1 MSNAKF
7 RVPHTLVLIFGMIL
21 LAQVLSYVLPQG
33 AFEREMLS
41 FEGKEHEAVVA
52 GSYGD
57 VAETVTLDPWHALI
71 AIPRGFAAA
80 KDIIFFVFIV
90 GGAFAVFRAT
100 GAADALIGAL
110 LRKMGGR
117 PSLLIVGGLT
127 LFLLGSSTIGMAEE
141 YLPFV
146 PLLLTLCI
154 ALGYDAV
161 TAVAIMC
168 VGYAVGYGTAVI
180 NPFTVIVAQNVA
192 GIEPSSGMSFRIVLG
207 VIFLAVG
214 AHHVLRYA
222 NKVKADPS
230 ASLVADIEPD
240 PTYKQVKEIRLT
252 TSHLVALAAIILA
265 IGGLVYGIKVY
276 EWYLEEMGAIFLG
289 LTLLLGLIGRL
300 GLSVTAKQFC
310 IGATELT
317 TTALLIGFARTIE
330 VILVDGQIIDTI
342 VYGISGPLQS
352 MGPYLSSVGMYA
364 VQSLCNLFIPSGS
377 GQAYVTMPLMAPL
390 ADLSGVSRQVAVL
403 AYQFGDGFTNIIVP
417 TNAVLIG
424 ILTLAKIPYE
434 RWLRFILPFMIKVW
448 IVGSLALVVAVAIGY
463 S

>member
-1 MSNAKF
+1 MSKSKF
-7 RVPHTLVLIFGMIL
+7 RVPHTLALIFGMIL

-33 AFEREMLS
+33 EFEREMLS
-41 FEGKEHEAVVA
+41 FDGNEHEAVIA
-52 GSYGD
+52 GSYGN
-57 VAETVTLDPWHALI
+57 VEQTVTLDPWHALM
-71 AIPRGFAAA
+71 AIPRGFAKAQG
-80 KDIIFFVFIV
+80 IIFFVFIV
-90 GGAFAVFRAT
+90 GGAFGVFRAT
-100 GAADALIGAL
+100 GSADALIGSV

-117 PSLLIVGGLT
+117 PSLLVVGGLT

-161 TAVAIMC
+161 TAVGIMC
-168 VGYAVGYGTAVI
+168 VGYGVGYGTAVI

-192 GIEPSSGMSFRIVLG
+192 GVEPSSGITFRIIVGLVFL
-207 VIFLAVG
+207 VIG
-214 AHHVLRYA
+214 AHHVLSYA

-240 PTYKQVKEIRLT
+240 PTYSQVKEVKLT
-252 TSHLVALAAIILA
+252 TRHTVALVAIVLS
-265 IGGLVYGIKVY
+265 IGLLIYGIKAH
-276 EWYLEEMGAIFLG
+276 EWYLVEMGAIFLG
-289 LTLLLGLIGRL
+289 LTLVLGFIGRL
-300 GLSVTAKQFC
+300 GLNATAKEFC
-310 IGATELT
+310 IGAAELT

-342 VYGISGPLQS
+342 VHGLSGPLQS
-352 MGPYLSSVGMYA
+352 MGSYLSSVGMFA

-403 AYQFGDGFTNIIVP
+403 AYQFGDGFTNILIP
-417 TNAVLIG
+417 TNPVLIG
-424 ILTLAKIPYE
+424 ILTMAKIPYE

-448 IVGSLALVVAVAIGY
+448 IVGSVALVVAVAIGY
-463 S
+463 

>member
-1 MSNAKF
+1 MTQAKF

-41 FEGKEHEAVVA
+41 FNGNEHEAVIA

-57 VAETVTLDPWHALI
+57 VEQTVTLDPWHALM

-80 KDIIFFVFIV
+80 QDIIFFVFIV
-90 GGAFAVFRAT
+90 GGAFGVFRAT
-100 GAADALIGAL
+100 GAADALIGSL
-110 LRKMGGR
+110 LRKMGRR
-117 PSLLIVGGLT
+117 PSLLVVGGLT
-127 LFLLGSSTIGMAEE
+127 MFLLGSSTIGMAEE

-161 TAVAIMC
+161 TAVGIMC
-168 VGYAVGYGTAVI
+168 VGYGVGYGTAVI

-192 GIEPSSGMSFRIVLG
+192 GVEPSSGMTFRIILG
-207 VIFLAVG
+207 AVFLVVG
-214 AHHVLRYA
+214 AHHVLSYA

-240 PTYKQVKEIRLT
+240 PTYSQVKETKLT
-252 TSHLVALAAIILA
+252 TSHIISLVAIALS
-265 IGGLVYGIKVY
+265 IGFLVYGIK
-276 EWYLEEMGAIFLG
+276 EHQWYLVEMGAIFLG
-289 LTLLLGLIGRL
+289 VTLVLGIIGRL
-300 GLSVTAKQFC
+300 GLNVTAKQFC
-310 IGATELT
+310 IGAAELT

-342 VYGISGPLQS
+342 VYGLSGPLQS
-352 MGPYLSSVGMYA
+352 MGSYLSSVGMFA

-403 AYQFGDGFTNIIVP
+403 AYQFGDGFTNILIP

-448 IVGSLALVVAVAIGY
+448 IIGSVALVIAVAIGY
-463 S
+463 

>member
-1 MSNAKF
+1 MSNPKF

-21 LAQVLSYVLPQG
+21 LAQLLSYVLPQG
-33 AFEREMLS
+33 MFERETLT
-41 FEGKEHEAVVA
+41 FQGKKHEAVVA
-52 GSYGD
+52 ESYAP
-57 VAETVTLDPWHALI
+57 VAESVTLDPWHALI

-100 GAADALIGAL
+100 GAADALIGSL

-127 LFLLGSSTIGMAEE
+127 MFLLGSSTIGMAEE

-154 ALGYDAV
+154 ALGYDAI

-192 GIEPSSGMSFRIVLG
+192 GIEPSSGMTFRIILG
-207 VIFLAVG
+207 VVFLAVG

-230 ASLVADIEPD
+230 ASLVSDIEPD
-240 PTYKQVKEIRLT
+240 PSFSQVKEVKLT
-252 TSHLVALAAIILA
+252 TRHLVSLAAIVLA
-265 IGGLVYGIKVY
+265 IAGLVYGIKEY

-289 LTLLLGLIGRL
+289 LTLLLGVVGRL
-300 GLSVTAKQFC
+300 GLNVTAKQFC
-310 IGATELT
+310 IGATQLT

-330 VILVDGQIIDTI
+330 VILNDGQIIDTI
-342 VYGISGPLQS
+342 VHGISGPLQS
-352 MGPYLSSVGMYA
+352 MGAYLSSVGMYV
-364 VQSLCNLFIPSGS
+364 VQSVCNLFIPSGS

-403 AYQFGDGFTNIIVP
+403 AYQFGDGFTNILVP

-434 RWLRFILPFMIKVW
+434 RWLRFILPFMLKVW
-448 IVGSLALVVAVAIGY
+448 ILGSLALVVAVAIGY
-463 S
+463 Q

>member
-1 MSNAKF
+1 MSTKF

-21 LAQVLSYVLPQG
+21 LAQVLTYVLPQG
-33 AFEREMLS
+33 AFERETLS
-41 FEGKEHEAVVA
+41 FNGNEHEAVVA
-52 GSYGD
+52 GSYAD
-57 VAETVTLDPWHALI
+57 VEQTVTLDPWHALM

-80 KDIIFFVFIV
+80 QNIIFFVFIV
-90 GGAFAVFRAT
+90 GGAFGVFRAT
-100 GAADALIGAL
+100 GAADALIGSV
-110 LRKMGGR
+110 LRRMGGR
-117 PSLLIVGGLT
+117 PALLVVGGLS

-161 TAVAIMC
+161 TAVGIMC
-168 VGYAVGYGTAVI
+168 VGYGVGYGTAVI

-192 GIEPSSGMSFRIVLG
+192 GIEPSSGMSFRIILG
-207 VIFLAVG
+207 VVFLVVG

-240 PTYKQVKEIRLT
+240 PTYSQVKE
-252 TSHLVALAAIILA
+252 VALTKRHIVSLVSIVLA
-265 IGGLVYGIKVY
+265 IVFLVFGIKEY
-276 EWYLEEMGAIFLG
+276 EWYLVEMGAIFLG
-289 LTLLLGLIGRL
+289 LTLTLGIIGRL
-300 GLSVTAKQFC
+300 GLNKTAKQFC
-310 IGATELT
+310 FGASELT

-342 VYGISGPLQS
+342 VHGLSGPLQS
-352 MGPYLSSVGMYA
+352 MGSYFSSVGMFA

-403 AYQFGDGFTNIIVP
+403 AYQFGDGFTNIMIP

-434 RWLRFILPFMIKVW
+434 RWLRFILPFMVKVW
-448 IVGSLALVVAVAIGY
+448 IIGSLALMIAVAIDY
-463 S
+463 Q